1 MSYEVIARKWRPRTF
16 DEVGGQSHV
25 TTPLRNAI
33 RADRM
38 PHALLLSG
46 PRGVGKTTLAR
57 ILAHCLNCEQGPT
70 DEPCG
75 TCSAC
80 EDITSG
86 RSNDVQEIDA
96 ASRNSVDDV
105 RDLIDSIR
113 YAPSPGKHRIYV
125 IDEVHMLSKSAFNAL
140 LKTLEEPPPQSLLV
154 FATTEPERI
163 PFTVLSR
170 CQRYDLRRIPV
181 STVVDRLRTIADA
194 ESVTISD
201 ASLRAIAR
209 EGDGSMRDAQTLMD
223 QILSFGGSTVD
234 DASVQS
240 VLDLTDRSL
249 LFSIAKACIAGDAE
263 AALAACGSARDSGTE
278 PGRLGSDLVQLLRD
292 LVVLTVAPQARQLI
306 ECTDEDRESLRGL
319 AGDCDPVRLRRMFR
333 ALVAEMD
340 ELGRAPQPFAVLEM
354 ALVRLTTMPSGDEIG
369 ALVSRLESLEK
380 ELAAGARPSGRP
392 SGGSPGVENAG
403 PPPTRKPE
411 TTKPRASQ
419 AAPPPPEPETAAE
432 SPPSS
437 DAPRSP
443 DSPASSFDPSQPL
456 DRAFAGLLDF
466 GMQEN
471 RGLFASLDGGRLL
484 ECTEKTLRIGVAKS
498 FHQSRLENRMDDVR
512 KICERFFGSRARV
525 SIEVLDDTRATPGTD
540 APDRESIRQRRK
552 KALDHEAINTAVQEL
567 DAQIVEIRPLKENR

>member
-234 DASVQS
+234 DASVHS

-263 AALAACGSARDSGTE
+263 AALEGCGSARDSGTE

-306 ECTDEDRESLRGL
+306 ECTDEDRESFRGL

-340 ELGRAPQPFAVLEM
+340 ELGRAPHPFAVLEM
-354 ALVRLTTMPSGDEIG
+354 ALVRLATMPSGDEMG

-392 SGGSPGVENAG
+392 SGGSPAIENAD
-403 PPPTRKPE
+403 PPATRKNE
-411 TTKPRASQ
+411 TAKPPASQ
-419 AAPPPPEPETAAE
+419 AAPSAPEPETVAE
-432 SPPSS
+432 STPSS

-443 DSPASSFDPSQPL
+443 GSAAPSFDPTQPL
-456 DRAFAGLLDF
+456 DQVFAGLLDF

-484 ECTEKTLRIGVAKS
+484 ECTEETLRIGVAKS
-498 FHQSRLENRMDDVR
+498 FHQSRLETRMDEVR
-512 KICERFFGSRARV
+512 KICERFFGSQARV
-525 SIEVLDDTRATPGTD
+525 SIEVLDDTRATPGTG

-552 KALDHEAINTAVQEL
+552 KALDHEAINTAVHEL
-567 DAQIVEIRPLKENR
+567 DAQIVEIRPLRENR